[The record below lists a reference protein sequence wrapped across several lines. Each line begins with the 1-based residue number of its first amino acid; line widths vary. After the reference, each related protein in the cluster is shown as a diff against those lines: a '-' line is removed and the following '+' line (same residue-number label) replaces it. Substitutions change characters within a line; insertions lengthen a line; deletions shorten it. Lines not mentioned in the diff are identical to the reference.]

1 MHFSCFKFGAYTR
14 NEVCWFHSTAVLKLG
29 KNIFIE
35 QVQNACG
42 ESSGK
47 NIYIPLLEHTIY
59 AMQNVYSL
67 TNEQNNWLHL
77 YWITVYF
84 VCEPNKS

>member
-47 NIYIPLLEHTIY
+47 NIYILLPTHNLCY
-59 AMQNVYSL
+59 AMCIAL
-67 TNEQNNWLHL
+67 TNEKNNWLHL
-77 YWITVYF
+77 YWITVYC
-84 VCEPNKS
+84 V